1 MSANRKN
8 KREKW
13 TAHAMSPVK
22 DAGVIVAWPLR
33 AFRDLRLLKLDT
45 CTARLPRHMAVGDRR
60 EGEEGDEEEEVE
72 FGETGEEEE
81 YELEEDED
89 E

>member
-1 MSANRKN
+1 MSANRKS

-22 DAGVIVAWPLR
+22 DAGVIAAWPLL
-33 AFRDLRLLKLDT
+33 AFRDLRLQKLDM

-72 FGETGEEEE
+72 FGETEEEE
-81 YELEEDED
+81 EE
-89 E
+89 